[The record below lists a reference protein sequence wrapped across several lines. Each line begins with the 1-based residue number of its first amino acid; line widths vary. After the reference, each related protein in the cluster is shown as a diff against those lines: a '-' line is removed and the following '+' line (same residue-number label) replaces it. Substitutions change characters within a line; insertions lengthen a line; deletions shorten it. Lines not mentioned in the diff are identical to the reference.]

1 MLLTLDQAYSRL
13 TEADYTRAALITD
26 PHRPDNPIIYATRA
40 FYDLTGYSRDEVVG
54 RNCRF
59 LQGPDTDPQAVRH
72 IREAIHALRPIT
84 IDILNYSKDGRPFW
98 NRLRIR
104 PSFDAQ
110 GDLESF
116 IGVQNPIPE
125 EDVRPFKLD
134 HFVE

>member
-26 PHRPDNPIIYATRA
+26 PHLPDNPIIYATRA
-40 FYDLTGYSRDEVVG
+40 FFELTGYSREEVIG

-59 LQGPDTDPQAVRH
+59 LQGRDTDAEAVRL
-72 IREAIHALRPIT
+72 IREAIDARKPIT
-84 IDILNYSKDGRPFW
+84 IDILNYCKDGRPFW

-104 PSFDAQ
+104 PSFDAS
-110 GDLESF
+110 GALETF

-125 EDVRPFKLD
+125 RDVRPFKLD